1 MSYVFLLPIAVF
13 LVCQITFFS
22 TSFAAIWQG
31 HASSP
36 YISDGATISPE
47 SCFFGQFVN
56 MGAVLLGIVIY
67 IRYRQ
72 IEELMYDY
80 ADLIKSTAKMN
91 RVAMWYGFG
100 ACLGLSMVANFQLT
114 NVPSVHYFGALSCF
128 GSASIYI
135 WFQGHIT
142 YHARAYTGSLQ
153 MAYFRFGLAF
163 LCTYFFFVAI
173 LTNCESVRV
182 IFGEAPP
189 NHCNYHELSVTS
201 EWVVATI
208 LCIYILSFTDEFR
221 RITLNHPKISI
232 NKCENISLTESSQ
245 ATESVTFSIGIAST
259 ISTISDGCRYIETH
273 IQLDNPPMCQKDVA
287 TLYPQIAIA

>member
-13 LVCQITFFS
+13 LVCQITFMS

-31 HASSP
+31 HTFVP
-36 YISDGATISPE
+36 YISDGATNSPE

-56 MGAVLLGIVIY
+56 MGAVLLGIVVY

-80 ADLIKSTAKMN
+80 ADLIKTTAKLN
-91 RVAMWYGFG
+91 KVAMWYGFA

-114 NVPSVHYFGALSCF
+114 NVPSLHYFGALSCF

-173 LTNCESVRV
+173 LTNCESMRV
-182 IFGEAPP
+182 IFGEKPP
-189 NHCNYHELSVTS
+189 KHCSYHEVSVSS
-201 EWVVATI
+201 EWIVAAI
-208 LCIYILSFTDEFR
+208 LCIYILSFTGEFR

-232 NKCENISLTESSQ
+232 NKCERISLTESSQ
-245 ATESVTFSIGIAST
+245 ATESVTCSIGIAST
-259 ISTISDGCRYIETH
+259 ISTISDGCCYIETH
-273 IQLDNPPMCQKDVA
+273 IQLDNPPMWQKDVP
-287 TLYPQIAIA
+287 TKLPQIV

>member
-1 MSYVFLLPIAVF
+1 MSYVFLLPIGVF

-22 TSFAAIWQG
+22 TSFAAMWQG
-31 HASSP
+31 HHASAP

-47 SCFFGQFVN
+47 SCFFSQFVN
-56 MGAVLLGIVIY
+56 MGAVLLGIVVY

-80 ADLIKSTAKMN
+80 ADLIKSTGKLNKIAI
-91 RVAMWYGFG
+91 WYGFG

-163 LCTYFFFVAI
+163 LCSYFFFVAI

-182 IFGEAPP
+182 IFGEKPP
-189 NHCNYHELSVTS
+189 NHCSYHEVSVTS
-201 EWVVATI
+201 EWIVATI
-208 LCIYILSFTDEFR
+208 LCIYILSFTGEFK
-221 RITLNHPKISI
+221 RISLNHPKIMI
-232 NKCENISLTESSQ
+232 DKCENISLTESSQ
-245 ATESVTFSIGIAST
+245 ATESVSISIGIAST
-259 ISTISDGCRYIETH
+259 ISTISDGCSYIQTH
-273 IQLDNPPMCQKDVA
+273 IQLDNSSQYQKDVP
-287 TLYPQIAIA
+287 LFYPQIV